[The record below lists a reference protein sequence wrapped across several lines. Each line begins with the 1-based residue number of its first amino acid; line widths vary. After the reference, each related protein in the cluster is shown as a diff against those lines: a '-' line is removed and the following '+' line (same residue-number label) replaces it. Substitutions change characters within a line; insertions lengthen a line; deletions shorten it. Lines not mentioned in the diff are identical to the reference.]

1 MHNAVILS
9 IGDEI
14 LRGKIVDT
22 NFAYIA
28 KQLYLMGLNVSAHYT
43 FPDTEEWICAG
54 ISEAAE
60 RAEII
65 ILTGGLGPTR
75 DDATRNGLAR
85 FLGRKLVLNQ
95 RVAKKICDFF
105 SRRNIEMPEN
115 NLVQAYLPEGA
126 VPMENNEGTAP
137 GIFVKYKSKMIFLL
151 PGPPREMM
159 DVFKSVRLIL
169 QKELQLK
176 PKSFATFK
184 TIGVPE
190 SLIAEWIGEIELPE
204 SVEVAFYPS
213 LSGVDIYIKSDSSDA
228 IESAENI
235 LSKKLQNY
243 TFAREENRKIE
254 AVIGEILRSR
264 NETLAVA
271 ESCTGGMLASRI
283 VDISG
288 SSDYFLGGVVSYAN
302 STKINILGVDAKTLS
317 RYGAVSRQVAEQMAI
332 GVRNKLGSTYSIAIT
347 GIAGPTG
354 GTPKKPVGLVYVSL
368 SAADKTYVRKY
379 NLVGGRNAIRTRSAS
394 AGLNMLWCKLKFGDI
409 ENYPFQ
415 DGGKFC

>member
-159 DVFKSVRLIL
+159 DVDMK
-169 QKELQLK
+169 
-176 PKSFATFK
+176 
-184 TIGVPE
+184 
-190 SLIAEWIGEIELPE
+190 
-204 SVEVAFYPS
+204 PS
-213 LSGVDIYIKSDSSDA
+213 LCRAFWRYNYRYISSD
-228 IESAENI
+228 
-235 LSKKLQNY
+235 Q
-243 TFAREENRKIE
+243 
-254 AVIGEILRSR
+254 
-264 NETLAVA
+264 
-271 ESCTGGMLASRI
+271 
-283 VDISG
+283 
-288 SSDYFLGGVVSYAN
+288 
-302 STKINILGVDAKTLS
+302 
-317 RYGAVSRQVAEQMAI
+317 
-332 GVRNKLGSTYSIAIT
+332 
-347 GIAGPTG
+347 
-354 GTPKKPVGLVYVSL
+354 
-368 SAADKTYVRKY
+368 
-379 NLVGGRNAIRTRSAS
+379 
-394 AGLNMLWCKLKFGDI
+394 GDTAHS
-409 ENYPFQ
+409 
-415 DGGKFC
+415 